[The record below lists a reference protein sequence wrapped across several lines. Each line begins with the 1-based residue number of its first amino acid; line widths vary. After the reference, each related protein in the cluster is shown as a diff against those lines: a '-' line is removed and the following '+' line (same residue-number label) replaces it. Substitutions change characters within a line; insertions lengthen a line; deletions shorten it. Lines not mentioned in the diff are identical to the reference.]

1 MLPAAHRLRRPAQF
15 TGVLRNRRSGRS
27 GSQLLVVHAAHVSRP
42 IGTQQV
48 PRVGFIV
55 SKAVGNSV
63 VRSRTARVLRHLV
76 AQDLAS
82 IPPDVDVVVRAFP
95 AIATAASS
103 RVRIALHAQLRD
115 AVARAR

>member
-27 GSQLLVVHAAHVSRP
+27 ASELLVVHAAHVPRP
-42 IGTQQV
+42 TGTPAV
-48 PRVGFIV
+48 PRVGFVV

-63 VRSRTARVLRHLV
+63 VRSRTSRVLRHLV

-82 IPPDVDVVVRAFP
+82 IPADIDVVVRACP
-95 AIATAASS
+95 AICTAASS
-103 RVRIALHAQLRD
+103 RVREALHAQLRD